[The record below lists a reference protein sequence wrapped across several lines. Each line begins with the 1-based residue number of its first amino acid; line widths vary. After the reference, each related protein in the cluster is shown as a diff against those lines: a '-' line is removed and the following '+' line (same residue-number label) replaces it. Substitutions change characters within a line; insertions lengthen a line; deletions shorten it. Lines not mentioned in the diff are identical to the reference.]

1 MDEGLVSAAVP
12 ALTDS
17 RPCRFPINEAGYRPC
32 KEKAKRLMD
41 LDLRDSLYDRFRAS
55 AQAFGKK
62 PFLAV
67 PGRLAEAWE
76 VPREL
81 GYGEVLARA
90 DALKAQYA
98 DQGVGEGERVALA
111 FESRPEF
118 VCHYLALNALGA
130 CVVPLNTDLTVAEL
144 SYQLGH
150 SGCGAVVG
158 LPALRALLASAIE
171 ATGRSIPLST
181 SGPEGLRRL
190 QRPAG
195 SGTAV
200 HANPLDRRAA
210 ILYTS
215 GTTGRPK
222 GCVLTNT
229 YLQVAADYARQLP
242 PHLAFQVG
250 ADRQMNPLPL
260 YHMNAINT
268 LGVAIVTGSCYV
280 MPGRFSATHWWSDI
294 ADTRTTRFKYL
305 GIMIPA
311 LLGQPETE
319 RDRHSGVRV
328 AFGAGV
334 DPVLHERFEQR
345 FGVPL
350 IEVWGM
356 TETGRFMC
364 VDREPRQIHTRA
376 CGRPL
381 EGLQARIVDD
391 AGREVPDGEVGE
403 LVVRHSAQ
411 DPRHGFFSGY
421 LDDAAATEAAWAGG
435 WFHSGDLCTRAPD
448 GLFTFVDRKKNIV
461 RRSGENISSA
471 EVEAVLAASP
481 LVKQVA
487 VMAVPD
493 ELRDEEVLACVIPA
507 EGTTCD
513 RSLALALHAFAAERL
528 AYYKPPGWVCFMDE
542 LPITGTQKVQKHRIF
557 PDGFRAGLPGLHDVR
572 DQKRWKK

>member
-1 MDEGLVSAAVP
+1 MD
-12 ALTDS
+12 
-17 RPCRFPINEAGYRPC
+17 
-32 KEKAKRLMD
+32 M
-41 LDLRDSLYDRFRAS
+41 RDSLYDRFCQSARAFEKNS
-55 AQAFGKK
+55 
-62 PFLAV
+62 FLAM
-67 PGRLAEAWE
+67 PGRLSEAWE
-76 VPREL
+76 VPKEL
-81 GYGEVLARA
+81 SFGEVLGQA

-98 DQGVGEGERVALA
+98 DQGVGEGDRVALA
-111 FESRPEF
+111 FESRPAF
-118 VCHYLALNALGA
+118 VFHYLALNALGA

-158 LPALRALLASAIE
+158 LPALQPLLASAID
-171 ATGRSIPLST
+171 ACGRSIPLST
-181 SGPEGLRRL
+181 KGPQELRRL
-190 QRPAG
+190 QRSASAAAAPA
-195 SGTAV
+195 S
-200 HANPLDRRAA
+200 PLDRAAA

-222 GCVLTNT
+222 GCVLTNA

-242 PHLAFQVG
+242 PHLSFEVG
-250 ADRQMNPLPL
+250 TDRQMNPLPL

-280 MPGRFSATHWWSDI
+280 MPGRFSATHWWNDI

-334 DPVLHERFEQR
+334 DPVLHQRFEQR
-345 FGVPL
+345 FGIPL

-381 EGLQARIVDD
+381 PGLQARIVDD
-391 AGREVPDGEVGE
+391 AGQEVPDGTAGE
-403 LVVRHSAQ
+403 LVVRHTEAN
-411 DPRHGFFSGY
+411 PRHGFFSGY
-421 LDDAAATEAAWAGG
+421 LDDPEATEAAWAGG
-435 WFHSGDLCTRAPD
+435 WFHSGDLCTRSSD

-481 LVKQVA
+481 FVKQVC

-493 ELRDEEVLACVIPA
+493 DLRDEEVLACVIPA
-507 EGTTCD
+507 EGVTRD
-513 RSLALALHAFAAERL
+513 GSLALALYEFAGQRL
-528 AYYKPPGWVCFMDE
+528 AYYKPPGWVYFVDE

>member
-1 MDEGLVSAAVP
+1 
-12 ALTDS
+12 
-17 RPCRFPINEAGYRPC
+17 
-32 KEKAKRLMD
+32 MD
-41 LDLRDSLYDRFRAS
+41 LRENLYERLCQSARA
-55 AQAFGKK
+55 FEKT

-76 VPREL
+76 VQREL
-81 GYGEVLARA
+81 SFGEVLDRV
-90 DALKAQYA
+90 DALKALYA
-98 DQGVGEGERVALA
+98 DQGVSEGDRVALA

-118 VCHYLALNALGA
+118 VFHYMALNALGA

-158 LPALRALLASAIE
+158 LPALQPLLKSSIE
-171 ATGRSIPLST
+171 ASGRVIPLST
-181 SGPEGLRRL
+181 NGPEGLPRL
-190 QRPAG
+190 QRHG
-195 SGTAV
+195 NTAAV
-200 HANPLDRRAA
+200 QPSPLDRAAA

-222 GCVLTNT
+222 GCVLTNA
-229 YLQVAADYARQLP
+229 YLQTAADYARQLP
-242 PHLAFQVG
+242 PHLAFAVG
-250 ADRQMNPLPL
+250 AERQMNPLPL

-280 MPGRFSATHWWSDI
+280 MPGRFSATHWWNDI
-294 ADTRTTRFKYL
+294 VDTRTTRFKYL

-311 LLGQPETE
+311 LLGQPETA
-319 RDRHSGVRV
+319 RDRHSGVSV

-334 DPVLHERFEQR
+334 DPVLHERFETR
-345 FGVPL
+345 FGIPL

-381 EGLQARIVDD
+381 PGLQARIVDD
-391 AGREVPDGEVGE
+391 ANWEVSDGAVGE
-403 LVVRHSAQ
+403 LVVRHRAEN
-411 DPRHGFFSGY
+411 PRHGFFSGY
-421 LDDAAATEAAWAGG
+421 LDDAQATEAAWAGG
-435 WFHSGDLCTRAPD
+435 WFHSGDLCTRSPD

-481 LVKQVA
+481 LVKQAA

-507 EGTTCD
+507 AGVARD
-513 RSLALALHAFAAERL
+513 RSLALALHRFAAERL
-528 AYYKPPGWVCFMDE
+528 AYYKPPGWIYLVDE

-557 PDGFRAGLPGLHDVR
+557 PDGFRAELPGLHDVR

>member
-1 MDEGLVSAAVP
+1 M
-12 ALTDS
+12 
-17 RPCRFPINEAGYRPC
+17 
-32 KEKAKRLMD
+32 
-41 LDLRDSLYDRFRAS
+41 DLRDSLYDRFRQS
-55 AQAFGKK
+55 AQVFEKT

-76 VPREL
+76 VQREL
-81 GYGEVLARA
+81 QFGEVLDRV
-90 DALKAQYA
+90 DALKAKYA
-98 DQGVGEGERVALA
+98 EQGVSEGDRVALA

-118 VCHYLALNALGA
+118 VFQYLALNALGA

-158 LPALRALLASAIE
+158 LPALRPLLASSIE
-171 ATGRSIPLST
+171 ASGHAIVLST
-181 SGPEGLRRL
+181 QGPEGLPRL
-190 QRPAG
+190 QRRANTAAEPAVP
-195 SGTAV
+195 S
-200 HANPLDRRAA
+200 DRVAA

-229 YLQVAADYARQLP
+229 YLQTAADYACQLP
-242 PHLAFQVG
+242 PHLAFATG
-250 ADRQMNPLPL
+250 AERQMNPLPL

-268 LGVAIVTGSCYV
+268 LGTAIVTGSCYV
-280 MPGRFSATHWWSDI
+280 MPGRFSATHWWNDI
-294 ADTRTTRFKYL
+294 VDTRTTRFKYL

-311 LLGQPETE
+311 LLGKPETE
-319 RDRHSGVRV
+319 HDRHSGVSV

-334 DPVLHERFEQR
+334 DPVLHERFETR
-345 FGVPL
+345 FGIPL

-381 EGLQARIVDD
+381 PGLQARIVDD
-391 AGREVPDGEVGE
+391 AGQEVTDGAVGE
-403 LVVRHSAQ
+403 LVVRHIAEN
-411 DPRHGFFSGY
+411 PRHGFFSGY
-421 LDDAAATEAAWAGG
+421 LDDAEATEAAWTGG
-435 WFHSGDLCTRAPD
+435 WFHSGDLCTRSTD

-507 EGTTCD
+507 AEGARD
-513 RSLALALHAFAAERL
+513 HSLAMALLQFAAERL
-528 AYYKPPGWVCFMDE
+528 AYYKPPGWIYFVDE
-542 LPITGTQKVQKHRIF
+542 LPITGTQKVQKHRVF
-557 PDGFRAGLPGLHDVR
+557 PDGFHAELPGLHDVR

>member
-1 MDEGLVSAAVP
+1 ME
-12 ALTDS
+12 
-17 RPCRFPINEAGYRPC
+17 
-32 KEKAKRLMD
+32 
-41 LDLRDSLYDRFRAS
+41 LRESLYDRFCQTAL
-55 AQAFGKK
+55 AFENS

-67 PGRLAEAWE
+67 PGRLAEVWD
-76 VPREL
+76 VPKEL
-81 GYGEVLARA
+81 SFGEVLRRV

-98 DQGVGEGERVALA
+98 DQSVSVGDRVALA

-118 VCHYLALNALGA
+118 VFHYLALNALGA
-130 CVVPLNTDLTVAEL
+130 CVVPLNTDLTIAEL

-158 LPALRALLASAIE
+158 LPALQALLGGAIE
-171 ATGRSIPLST
+171 ASGRSIPLST
-181 SGPEGLRRL
+181 NGPQGLRHL
-190 QRPAG
+190 QCAERA
-195 SGTAV
+195 TYV
-200 HANPLDRRAA
+200 HTSPLDRTAA

-215 GTTGRPK
+215 GTTGKPK
-222 GCVLTNT
+222 GCVLTNA
-229 YLQVAADYARQLP
+229 YLQVAADYACQLP
-242 PHLAFQVG
+242 PHLAFKVG

-268 LGVAIVTGSCYV
+268 LGVAIVTASCYV
-280 MPGRFSATHWWSDI
+280 MPGRFSATHWWNDI

-311 LLGQPETE
+311 LLNQPETE
-319 RDRHSGVRV
+319 RDRHSGVTV

-345 FGVPL
+345 FGIPL

-381 EGLQARIVDD
+381 PGLQARIVDD
-391 AGREVPDGEVGE
+391 AGQEMPDGVVGE
-403 LVVRHSAQ
+403 LVVRHSAEN
-411 DPRHGFFSGY
+411 PRHGFFSGY
-421 LDDAAATEAAWAGG
+421 LDDAEATETAWTGG
-435 WFHSGDLCTRAPD
+435 WFHSGDLCTSSSD

-481 LVKQVA
+481 FVGQVA

-493 ELRDEEVLACVIPA
+493 ELRDEEVLACVIPP
-507 EGTTCD
+507 EGCARD
-513 RSLALALHAFAAERL
+513 RTLALALHQFAAERL
-528 AYYKPPGWVCFMDE
+528 AYYKPPGWIYFVDE

-557 PDGFRAGLPGLHDVR
+557 SQGFHAELPGLHDVR
-572 DQKRWKK
+572 DQKRRKK

>member
-1 MDEGLVSAAVP
+1 MNFRE
-12 ALTDS
+12 
-17 RPCRFPINEAGYRPC
+17 
-32 KEKAKRLMD
+32 
-41 LDLRDSLYDRFRAS
+41 SLYERFRQS
-55 AQAFGKK
+55 AQAFEKN

-67 PGRLAEAWE
+67 PARLAEAWE
-76 VPREL
+76 VQREL
-81 GYGEVLARA
+81 RFGEVLGQV

-98 DQGVGEGERVALA
+98 DQGVSEGDRVALA

-118 VCHYLALNALGA
+118 VFHYLALNALGA

-158 LPALRALLASAIE
+158 LPALQPLLANSIE
-171 ATGRSIPLST
+171 ASGRAIPLSIN
-181 SGPEGLRRL
+181 GPQGLRRL
-190 QRPAG
+190 PRRNNTPAVQ
-195 SGTAV
+195 T
-200 HANPLDRRAA
+200 NPLDRAAA

-222 GCVLTNT
+222 GCVLSND
-229 YLQVAADYARQLP
+229 YLQTAADYARQLP
-242 PHLAFQVG
+242 PHLAFAVG
-250 ADRQMNPLPL
+250 AERQMNPLPL

-268 LGVAIVTGSCYV
+268 LGTAIVTGSCYV
-280 MPGRFSATHWWSDI
+280 MPGRFSATHWWNDI
-294 ADTRTTRFKYL
+294 ADTGATRFKYL

-311 LLGQPETE
+311 LLGQPETK
-319 RDRHSGVRV
+319 RDRHSGVSV

-334 DPVLHERFEQR
+334 DPVLHERFETR
-345 FGVPL
+345 FGIPL

-381 EGLQARIVDD
+381 PGLQARIVDD
-391 AGREVPDGEVGE
+391 SGQEVTDGAVGE
-403 LVVRHSAQ
+403 LVVRHTAEN
-411 DPRHGFFSGY
+411 PRHGFFSGY
-421 LDDAAATEAAWAGG
+421 LDDAQATAAAWAGG
-435 WFHSGDLCTRAPD
+435 WFHSGDLCTRSAD

-507 EGTTCD
+507 AGVTSD
-513 RSLALALHAFAAERL
+513 GSLALALHQFAAERL
-528 AYYKPPGWVCFMDE
+528 AYYKPPGWIYFVDE

-557 PDGFRAGLPGLHDVR
+557 PDGFRAELPDLHDVR